1 MYHEFPKAKANRLD
15 REIYNE
21 IQFLYYLEDHDK
33 SLKSIQS
40 KKNKWLPRNIW
51 ESDYN
56 EFKEKYSVIFKI
68 WVQIC
73 LNEVKKKT
81 NYESSIKEKLRQ
93 FHLFHAS
100 NFTIHKFFKI
110 IEYVFLLH
118 KSCIY
123 NLMTT
128 FERVI

>member
-1 MYHEFPKAKANRLD
+1 MYCESPKAKANRLD

-21 IQFLYYLEDHDK
+21 IQFLYYLEYHEK
-33 SLKSIQS
+33 SLKSIHS

-73 LNEVKKKT
+73 LKEEVKKKD
-81 NYESSIKEKLRQ
+81 KLSQ
-93 FHLFHAS
+93 
-100 NFTIHKFFKI
+100 
-110 IEYVFLLH
+110 V
-118 KSCIY
+118 
-123 NLMTT
+123 
-128 FERVI
+128 